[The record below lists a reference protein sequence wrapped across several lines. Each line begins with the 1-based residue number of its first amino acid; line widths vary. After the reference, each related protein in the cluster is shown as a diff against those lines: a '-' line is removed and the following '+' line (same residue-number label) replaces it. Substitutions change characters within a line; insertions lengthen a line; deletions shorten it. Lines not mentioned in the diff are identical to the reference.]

1 MAKLSA
7 ALSAILPAALSAA
20 LWEPLLDADR
30 MLAAGESYTR
40 TTPELKGNIA
50 MIIIYGL
57 DIWTALSP
65 LLTPWWQ
72 QGVTSVRRILKGVGA
87 SI

>member
-1 MAKLSA
+1 
-7 ALSAILPAALSAA
+7 
-20 LWEPLLDADR
+20 
-30 MLAAGESYTR
+30 
-40 TTPELKGNIA
+40 

-57 DIWTALSP
+57 DIWTVLAP

-72 QGVTSVRRILKGVGA
+72 QGVTSVRRILKRVGA